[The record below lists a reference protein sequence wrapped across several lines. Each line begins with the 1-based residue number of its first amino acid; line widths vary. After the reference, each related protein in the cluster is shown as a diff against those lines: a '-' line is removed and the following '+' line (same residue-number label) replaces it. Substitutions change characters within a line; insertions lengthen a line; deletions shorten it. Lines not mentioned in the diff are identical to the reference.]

1 MRAISIALLVI
12 CFVSRP
18 AAGSPGAVSSRQLL
32 GRKAA
37 TLPADF
43 TCEDPQSLIEQINFP
58 AREEP
63 TRLGEGI
70 KSAAKGAKKG
80 AKATKKAAKATK
92 KAAKVAKKTA
102 KKAAKKA
109 TKASGKN
116 GGKNTGRQE
125 MCCEKSDTCFDFCHK
140 DCPGYKVK
148 GVGTVYAQYQRA
160 GKSARNEAKVIFKK
174 NPGMAGSK
182 LFKAIDDWG
191 SMRLCTAANA
201 AERKDCLNDGKKP
214 NKIQT
219 ALQFSD
225 KKLTLA
231 TNGHC
236 TLKWGFKRNTYKNQ
250 KLDASL
256 LARLELGSEQNAGAR
271 RLLTDGSKKSAKK
284 TAKAA
289 KKNTKKSAKAAKK
302 AVKKA
307 AKKGTVLTAAAA
319 LAGVLTEYKFT
330 VDELFATLCNVKT
343 GKCAQQK
350 AVINCIR
357 SRYLGPQGPQTK
369 ECTLGEKLTYGQV
382 L

>member
-1 MRAISIALLVI
+1 M
-12 CFVSRP
+12 
-18 AAGSPGAVSSRQLL
+18 
-32 GRKAA
+32 
-37 TLPADF
+37 PADF

-58 AREEP
+58 ARGAP

-70 KSAAKGAKKG
+70 KSAAKATKRAAK
-80 AKATKKAAKATK
+80 KATKKA
-92 KAAKVAKKTA
+92 AKKTA

-109 TKASGKN
+109 AKASGKN
-116 GGKNTGRQE
+116 GGKNTGWQE
-125 MCCEKSDTCFDFCHK
+125 MCCEKTDTCFDFCHK

-174 NPGMAGSK
+174 NPGVAGSK

-214 NKIQT
+214 GKIQT

-231 TNGHC
+231 TNGAC

-271 RLLTDGSKKSAKK
+271 RLLTDGSKKSAMK

-289 KKNTKKSAKAAKK
+289 KKDTKKSAKAAKK

-319 LAGVLTEYKFT
+319 LAGALTEYKFT
-330 VDELFATLCNVKT
+330 VDELFATLCNIKT
-343 GKCAQQK
+343 GQ
-350 AVINCIR
+350 
-357 SRYLGPQGPQTK
+357 
-369 ECTLGEKLTYGQV
+369 
-382 L
+382 